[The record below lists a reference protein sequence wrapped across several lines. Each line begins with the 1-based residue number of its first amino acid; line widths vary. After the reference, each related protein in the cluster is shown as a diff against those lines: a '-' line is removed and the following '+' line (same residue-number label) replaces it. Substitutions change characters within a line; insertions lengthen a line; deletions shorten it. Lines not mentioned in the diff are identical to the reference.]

1 VKRIKISQIGQ
12 FAKGKYERLIEVA
25 VAETYKSLVQ
35 KSPVLT
41 GRFKASWAVGQN
53 DESYVGQPPGKSFYP
68 PPNPETPNKIGYNK
82 EKAGNIHSVYNNL
95 PYGEKLETAPV
106 GQGGSK
112 KTNGPGWIR
121 ATGKRIQRLMPTL
134 AKQVEVE

>member
-1 VKRIKISQIGQ
+1 MKRIKISQIGQ

-53 DESYVGQPPGKSFYP
+53 DESYVGQPPG
-68 PPNPETPNKIGYNK
+68 KIGYNK

>member
-1 VKRIKISQIGQ
+1 MKRIKISQIGE

-53 DESYVGQPPGKSFYP
+53 DASYIGQPPGKRYYP
-68 PPNPETPNKIGYNK
+68 PPNPEAPNKIGYNK
-82 EKAGNIHSVYNNL
+82 EKAGNIHFVYNNL

-121 ATGKRIQRLMPTL
+121 ATGKRIQGLMPTL